1 MSANSRI
8 VNGTNW
14 KSNIKMELLL
24 YWKLFKRRWL
34 LVVLPA
40 LVVLAVGLATYQAPP
55 PVYNV
60 GVRFLVS
67 QPPSEGAD
75 TADEQRYYN
84 WLASEYIVNGLT
96 DWVKGGTFATAV
108 NQELASQGIDVPPG
122 AIQGSIAADNA
133 RSMLTVSLTY
143 GDSEVLAAMMNAVAT
158 VLQEQNSVLPQL
170 DGETAVL
177 VQLDEPIVNQIA
189 AGIRSQLDLP
199 LRILLALA
207 AGVGLTL
214 LVEYLDRTIRERDEL
229 ARLGLPV
236 VGEIPKK

>member
-1 MSANSRI
+1 
-8 VNGTNW
+8 
-14 KSNIKMELLL
+14 MELRY

-40 LVVLAVGLATYQAPP
+40 IVVLAIGLATYQSPP

-60 GVRFLVS
+60 GVRFLVA
-67 QPPSEGAD
+67 QPPAEGAD

-84 WLASEYIVNGLT
+84 WLASEYIVNGLA

-108 NQELASQGIDVPPG
+108 SQELATQGLDVPAG
-122 AIQGSIAADNA
+122 AIQGSLAADNA
-133 RSMLTVSLTY
+133 RSMLIISLTY
-143 GDSEVLAAMMNAVAT
+143 GDGEVLAAMMDAVAV
-158 VLQEQNSVLPQL
+158 VLQEQNSILPQL

-177 VQLDEPIVNQIA
+177 VQLDQPIVNQIP

-199 LRILLALA
+199 LRILLALG
-207 AGVGLTL
+207 AGVGLAL
-214 LVEYLDRTIRERDEL
+214 LVEYFDPTIRERDEL
-229 ARLGLPV
+229 TKLGLPV

>member
-1 MSANSRI
+1 
-8 VNGTNW
+8 
-14 KSNIKMELLL
+14 MELRQ

-34 LVVLPA
+34 LVFLPA
-40 LVVLAVGLATYQAPP
+40 VVVLAIGLATFQSPP

-75 TADEQRYYN
+75 MADEQRYYN

-108 NQELASQGIDVPPG
+108 SQELAAQGLDVPAG
-122 AIQGSIAADNA
+122 AIQGGLAADNA
-133 RSMLTVSLTY
+133 RSMLIVSLTY
-143 GDSEVLAAMMNAVAT
+143 GDGEVLAAMMAAVAK

-177 VQLDEPIVNQIA
+177 VQLDQPIVNQIP

-199 LRILLALA
+199 LRILLALG
-207 AGVGLTL
+207 AGVGLAL
-214 LVEYLDRTIRERDEL
+214 LIEYLDPTIRERDEIEK
-229 ARLGLPV
+229 LGLPI

>member
-1 MSANSRI
+1 
-8 VNGTNW
+8 
-14 KSNIKMELLL
+14 MELRQ

-34 LVVLPA
+34 LVFLPA
-40 LVVLAVGLATYQAPP
+40 VVVLAIGLATFQSPP

-75 TADEQRYYN
+75 MADEQRYYN

-108 NQELASQGIDVPPG
+108 SQELAAQGLDVPAG
-122 AIQGSIAADNA
+122 AIQGGLAADNA
-133 RSMLTVSLTY
+133 RSMLIVSLTY
-143 GDSEVLAAMMNAVAT
+143 GDGEVLAAMMAAVAT

-170 DGETAVL
+170 DGDTAVL
-177 VQLDEPIVNQIA
+177 VQLDQPIVNQIP

-199 LRILLALA
+199 LRILLALG
-207 AGVGLTL
+207 AGVGLAL
-214 LVEYLDRTIRERDEL
+214 LIEYLDPTIRERDEIEK
-229 ARLGLPV
+229 LGLPI
-236 VGEIPKK
+236 VGESPKK

>member
-1 MSANSRI
+1 
-8 VNGTNW
+8 
-14 KSNIKMELLL
+14 MELRQ

-34 LVVLPA
+34 LVFLPA
-40 LVVLAVGLATYQAPP
+40 VVVLAIGLATFQSPP

-75 TADEQRYYN
+75 PADEQRYYN

-108 NQELASQGIDVPPG
+108 SQELAAQGLDVPAG
-122 AIQGSIAADNA
+122 AIQGGLAADNA
-133 RSMLTVSLTY
+133 RSMLIVSLTY
-143 GDSEVLAAMMNAVAT
+143 GDGEVLAAMMAAVAK

-177 VQLDEPIVNQIA
+177 VQLDQPIVNQIP

-199 LRILLALA
+199 LRILLALG
-207 AGVGLTL
+207 AGVGLAL
-214 LVEYLDRTIRERDEL
+214 LIEYLDPTIRERDEIEK
-229 ARLGLPV
+229 LGLPI

>member
-1 MSANSRI
+1 
-8 VNGTNW
+8 
-14 KSNIKMELLL
+14 MELRH

-34 LVVLPA
+34 LVVLPVV
-40 LVVLAVGLATYQAPP
+40 VVLAVGLATYQPAS

-96 DWVKGGTFATAV
+96 DWVKGGMFATAV
-108 NQELASQGIDVPPG
+108 SQELADQGTDVPPG
-122 AIQGSIAADNA
+122 AIQGSLAADNA
-133 RSMLTVSLTY
+133 RSMLTISLTY
-143 GDSEVLAAMMNAVAT
+143 GDGEVLAAMMDAVAK

-177 VQLDEPIVNQIA
+177 VQLDQPVVNQIP

-199 LRILLALA
+199 LRILLALG
-207 AGVGLTL
+207 AGVGLAL
-214 LVEYLDRTIRERDEL
+214 LVEYLDPTIRERDEL
-229 ARLGLPV
+229 AQLDLPI
-236 VGEIPKK
+236 VGEIPKE

>member
-1 MSANSRI
+1 
-8 VNGTNW
+8 
-14 KSNIKMELLL
+14 MELRQ

-34 LVVLPA
+34 LVFLPA
-40 LVVLAVGLATYQAPP
+40 VVVLAIGLATFQSPP
-55 PVYNV
+55 LVYNV

-75 TADEQRYYN
+75 MADEQRYYN

-108 NQELASQGIDVPPG
+108 SQELAAQGLDVPAG
-122 AIQGSIAADNA
+122 AIQGGLAADNA
-133 RSMLTVSLTY
+133 RSMLIVSLTY
-143 GDSEVLAAMMNAVAT
+143 GDGEVLAAMMAAVAK

-177 VQLDEPIVNQIA
+177 VQLDQPIVNQIP

-199 LRILLALA
+199 LRILLALG
-207 AGVGLTL
+207 AGVGLAL
-214 LVEYLDRTIRERDEL
+214 LIEYLDPTIRERDEIEK
-229 ARLGLPV
+229 LGLPI

>member
-1 MSANSRI
+1 
-8 VNGTNW
+8 
-14 KSNIKMELLL
+14 MELRH
-24 YWKLFKRRWL
+24 YWNLFKRRWL
-34 LVVLPA
+34 LVILPA
-40 LVVLAVGLATYQAPP
+40 AVVLAIGLATYQSPP

-60 GVRFLVS
+60 GVRFLVA

-108 NQELASQGIDVPPG
+108 SEELAIQGLDVPAG
-122 AIQGSIAADNA
+122 AIQGSLAADNA
-133 RSMLTVSLTY
+133 RSMLIVSLTY
-143 GDSEVLAAMMNAVAT
+143 GDGEVLAAMMDAVAV

-177 VQLDEPIVNQIA
+177 VQLDQPIVNQIPG
-189 AGIRSQLDLP
+189 GIRSQLDLP
-199 LRILLALA
+199 LRILLALG
-207 AGVGLTL
+207 AGVGLAL
-214 LVEYLDRTIRERDEL
+214 LVEYLDPTIRERDEL
-229 ARLGLPV
+229 AQLGLPI

>member
-1 MSANSRI
+1 
-8 VNGTNW
+8 
-14 KSNIKMELLL
+14 MELRH

-40 LVVLAVGLATYQAPP
+40 VVVLAVGLVTYQPPP

-96 DWVKGGTFATAV
+96 DWVKGGLFATAV
-108 NQELASQGIDVPPG
+108 SQELAAQGVDVPAG
-122 AIQGSIAADNA
+122 AIQGSLAADNA
-133 RSMLTVSLTY
+133 RSMLVISMTY
-143 GDSEVLAAMMNAVAT
+143 GDGEVLAVMIDAVAT

-177 VQLDEPIVNQIA
+177 VQLDQPVVNQIPT
-189 AGIRSQLDLP
+189 GIRSQLDLP
-199 LRILLALA
+199 LRMALALG
-207 AGVGLTL
+207 AGIGLAL
-214 LVEYLDRTIRERDEL
+214 LVEYFDPTIRGRDEL
-229 ARLGLPV
+229 AKIGLPI